1 MFSEML
7 QAHEPIPV
15 KSPDIGIDR
24 DRDRDVDIDIDLISL
39 DNPN

>member
-1 MFSEML
+1 MP

-15 KSPDIGIDR
+15 KSPDIVIDR